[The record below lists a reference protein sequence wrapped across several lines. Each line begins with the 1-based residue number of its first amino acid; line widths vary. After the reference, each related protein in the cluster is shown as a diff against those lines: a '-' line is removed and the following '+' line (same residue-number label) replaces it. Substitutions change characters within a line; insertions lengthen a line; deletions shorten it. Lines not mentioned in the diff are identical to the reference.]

1 MALNKIKLNK
11 KKFYFELSEKVINI
25 LNKKKN
31 VVNIFFTGG
40 NSAKKLYEN
49 IANNSNKI
57 NLQSKVKIFQ
67 TDERLF
73 EKKKNTNSE
82 NIRINFIKNCVNKKI
97 FFLPMIIKNN
107 KFLNKP
113 TYYNCY
119 HNHEIDLI
127 ILTLGDDGHIA
138 SLSSGDSN
146 IYSNKKLCYTKYNSK
161 IINRVSIGPKFIKK
175 AKKIYVISN
184 GKKKLEM
191 FKILNNKNSYYK
203 KVNKILS
210 KAYFFFD

>member
-67 TDERLF
+67 TDKKSNFIKKKFGVKVFNIVKQCSDYDELNNQNDQWL
-73 EKKKNTNSE
+73 EKKKN
-82 NIRINFIKNCVNKKI
+82 IWKPFRKNLNLL
-97 FFLPMIIKNN
+97 FL
-107 KFLNKP
+107 
-113 TYYNCY
+113 
-119 HNHEIDLI
+119 
-127 ILTLGDDGHIA
+127 
-138 SLSSGDSN
+138 
-146 IYSNKKLCYTKYNSK
+146 
-161 IINRVSIGPKFIKK
+161 
-175 AKKIYVISN
+175 
-184 GKKKLEM
+184 
-191 FKILNNKNSYYK
+191 
-203 KVNKILS
+203 
-210 KAYFFFD
+210 

>member
-1 MALNKIKLNK
+1 MTFKKIKLNR
-11 KKFYFELSEKVINI
+11 KKFYTELSLKIINKI
-25 LNKKKN
+25 NKRKN

-49 IANNSNKI
+49 IADNSKKI
-57 NLQSKVKIFQ
+57 NIKSKVRIFQ
-67 TDERLF
+67 TDERIF
-73 EKKKNTNSE
+73 EKRKNTNSE
-82 NIRINFIKNCVNKKI
+82 NIKINFFKNCNKKKI
-97 FFLPMIIKNN
+97 FFFPMKIKNN
-107 KFLNKP
+107 KFLNKS

-138 SLSSGDSN
+138 SLSSADRN
-146 IYSNKKLCYTKYNSK
+146 IYSNKKICYTRYSSK
-161 IINRVSIGPKFIKK
+161 IKNRVTIGPEYINK

-203 KVNKILS
+203 RVNKILS